1 MNEYDEARVRVLME
15 LITEGHHE
23 SLFSASIAEAGGDTV
38 AARGIYFQRR
48 VDEVLKSGRNT

>member
-23 SLFSASIAEAGGDTV
+23 SLFSASIAEAGGDAV
-38 AARGIYFQRR
+38 AARGIYFHRR
-48 VDEVLKSGRNT
+48 VDEVLNGNRET